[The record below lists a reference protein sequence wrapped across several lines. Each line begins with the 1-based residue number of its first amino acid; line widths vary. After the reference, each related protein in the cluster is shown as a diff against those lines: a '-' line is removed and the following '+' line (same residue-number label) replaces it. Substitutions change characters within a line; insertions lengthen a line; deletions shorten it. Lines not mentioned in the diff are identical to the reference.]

1 MLSVSYQVTSKA
13 NSEVVFGGLACI
25 LTDFTLPA
33 VARCPI
39 LELPKLK
46 LEWNFTEF
54 RNINGLK
61 KRIPQAIFVSLL
73 GFKESFVLDQLL
85 KFRERGIFEI
95 FWTCG
100 WGFKVEGCISPKFLS
115 ALSSETGGSKMLS

>member
-1 MLSVSYQVTSKA
+1 
-13 NSEVVFGGLACI
+13 VVFGGLACI

-85 KFRERGIFEI
+85 KFRERGIF
-95 FWTCG
+95 
-100 WGFKVEGCISPKFLS
+100 
-115 ALSSETGGSKMLS
+115 